1 MCFLCHVFYTGLPQV
16 CCNGFILQGQIYFY
30 SPLAQSVMKIM
41 SKTKKTIQKS
51 SMMSLLKL
59 TGSSIYER
67 NKAVSESKNW

>member
-1 MCFLCHVFYTGLPQV
+1 MYFTPVYHEYAVMASFFPPY
-16 CCNGFILQGQIYFY
+16 ILQGQIYFY

-67 NKAVSESKNW
+67 NKAVSEKKNW